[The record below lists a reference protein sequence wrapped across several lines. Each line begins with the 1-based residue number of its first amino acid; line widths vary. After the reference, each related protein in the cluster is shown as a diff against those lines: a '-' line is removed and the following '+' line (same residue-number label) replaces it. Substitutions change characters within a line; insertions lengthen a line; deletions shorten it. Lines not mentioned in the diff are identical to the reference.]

1 MSLLLAQLSG
11 LQNYTL
17 TVSVGTY
24 TLTGIAVTFDI
35 VMPVSAGAY
44 VLTGVAA
51 FFAIVMPA
59 VAGSCA
65 LTAVAAAINSARSL
79 GASAGSDALTGVAAF
94 FAIVMPAARG
104 VQPDGDGGGHHLW
117 PQSHRGGR
125 LLCSPGDHRG

>member
-65 LTAVAAAINSARSL
+65 LTEVAAAINSARSL
-79 GASAGSDALTGVAAF
+79 GASAGSLC
-94 FAIVMPAARG
+94 
-104 VQPDGDGGGHHLW
+104 PD
-117 PQSHRGGR
+117 RGGR
-125 LLCSPGDHRG
+125 FFRHRHARRERGPHP